1 MQFRVHADSKI
12 PALRGQANKNELIKR
27 PGPERR
33 GGETSPV
40 DTQCRV
46 SCVPLV
52 CICIRIRTED
62 AIFPLPPSLARNAYS
77 VDHKRSNFGQTATI
91 TGSWGISRPKH
102 APRGFVDGCSRI
114 TELWGYVHN
123 WVRCWLFRIGIRVKF
138 HIGKIFL
145 IRLEFFFKIME
156 LS

>member
-12 PALRGQANKNELIKR
+12 PVLRGRANKNELIKR
-27 PGPERR
+27 PDPERR

-46 SCVPLV
+46 SCVPPV

-62 AIFPLPPSLARNAYS
+62 AIFSSPPPLPS
-77 VDHKRSNFGQTATI
+77 VECIFRRSQAEQFRTNGHDYRLLGNFTAQTR
-91 TGSWGISRPKH
+91 S

-114 TELWGYVHN
+114 TEFE
-123 WVRCWLFRIGIRVKF
+123 VRLC
-138 HIGKIFL
+138 
-145 IRLEFFFKIME
+145 
-156 LS
+156 S

>member
-62 AIFPLPPSLARNAYS
+62 AIFPLPPLSSAECIFRRSQAKQFRTNGHDHRLLGNFTAQTCSPWIRGRMLAYY
-77 VDHKRSNFGQTATI
+77 
-91 TGSWGISRPKH
+91 GIVRL
-102 APRGFVDGCSRI
+102 CS
-114 TELWGYVHN
+114 
-123 WVRCWLFRIGIRVKF
+123 
-138 HIGKIFL
+138 
-145 IRLEFFFKIME
+145 
-156 LS
+156 

>member
-12 PALRGQANKNELIKR
+12 PALRRRANKNELIKR
-27 PGPERR
+27 PGSERR

-62 AIFPLPPSLARNAYS
+62 AISPPPPLPS
-77 VDHKRSNFGQTATI
+77 VECIFRRSQAEQFRTNGHDHRLLGNFTAQT
-91 TGSWGISRPKH
+91 H
-102 APRGFVDGCSRI
+102 CAPRGFVNGCSRI
-114 TELWGYVHN
+114 TEFE
-123 WVRCWLFRIGIRVKF
+123 VRLC
-138 HIGKIFL
+138 
-145 IRLEFFFKIME
+145 
-156 LS
+156 S

>member
-12 PALRGQANKNELIKR
+12 PVLRGRANKNELIKR
-27 PGPERR
+27 PDPERR

-46 SCVPLV
+46 SCVPPV

-62 AIFPLPPSLARNAYS
+62 AIFSSPPSLAWNAYS

-102 APRGFVDGCSRI
+102 VPLPVDLWTDARVLRNSK
-114 TELWGYVHN
+114 WGYVHN
-123 WVRCWLFRIGIRVKF
+123 WVRCWLFCIGIRV
-138 HIGKIFL
+138 
-145 IRLEFFFKIME
+145 
-156 LS
+156 